1 MQARCCFSRPVS
13 PWTERAVG
21 SIGSA
26 AGGGISS
33 SSTMAMKPRLLE
45 QSCLL
50 RARCRR
56 LCYRCVDHRAPS
68 KSRGSQLSSCHA
80 PKQPTPPAYR
90 YSPALPSSQQRCSG
104 CLLSCLATPPA
115 AIAPALSGVVDD
127 SWSSAALHCQRRQ
140 PHPPSTLAARG
151 GRPGYPWCQFRP
163 LPAPWPVRSQVRQS
177 AHADSLAVG
186 SVSKRAMRTRP
197 GQGRR
202 PIETL

>member
-26 AGGGISS
+26 AGDSS
-33 SSTMAMKPRLLE
+33 SSMVAMKPRLLE

-140 PHPPSTLAARG
+140 PHPRPRRWLREEDGLVTPGVNFARCP
-151 GRPGYPWCQFRP
+151 R
-163 LPAPWPVRSQVRQS
+163 PWPVRSQVRQS

-202 PIETL
+202 PIEIL